1 MKMHNEEGSTPSITG
16 APEYAARRELLQRI
30 GLLLGAAALP
40 AEAVFGAAAKGGRF
54 LGTADF
60 RLLTA
65 VTDTLVPQTDTPG
78 AVQAGIPQLI
88 DALLRDWASAA
99 TRTQLTG
106 ALVRIDAAATLAG
119 TRGFARLSPADRQR
133 LLLAYD
139 SAALQPAPATGEQAQ
154 SVDAMLAGPPVK
166 DAAYARL
173 KELVVTLYYSSKIGL
188 TQELTYVH
196 APGKWQPSV
205 PVTKDTRPA
214 GGGGMF

>member
-1 MKMHNEEGSTPSITG
+1 MKMHNEAGSTLPITG
-16 APEYAARRELLQRI
+16 TPESAARRELLQRI

-40 AEAVFGAAAKGGRF
+40 ADAVFGAAAKGGRF
-54 LGTADF
+54 LGAADF

-65 VTDTLVPQTDTPG
+65 VADTLVPQTDTPG
-78 AVQAGIPQLI
+78 AVQAGIPRLI
-88 DALLRDWASAA
+88 DSLLRDWASAA

-106 ALVRIDAAATLAG
+106 ALVRIDATATLAG
-119 TRGFARLSPADRQR
+119 TRGFARLSPADRKR

-139 SAALQPAPATGEQAQ
+139 VAALQPAPAAGPAPG
-154 SVDAMLAGPPVK
+154 VDALFAGPPVK